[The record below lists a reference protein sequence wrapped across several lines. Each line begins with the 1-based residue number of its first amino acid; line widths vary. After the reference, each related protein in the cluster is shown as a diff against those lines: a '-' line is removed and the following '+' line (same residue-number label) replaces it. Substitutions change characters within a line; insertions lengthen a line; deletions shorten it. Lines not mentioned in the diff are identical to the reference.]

1 MAAISPS
8 RLWIP
13 IAVWRQICVQA
24 VREWPNECL
33 GMLVGTSSGH
43 VRAAYELVNA
53 LAHPHRFLSEPASLF
68 AAERRRRQ
76 EGWDLLGFYHSHP
89 GGRPVPS
96 HVDTD
101 PEVNYWLDGSVV
113 SVIVA
118 IRSHACDS
126 AASIREP
133 VSELSVTATEQTPT
147 SSGITATLGHY
158 SLQARAFRLFP
169 HRWEELPLALED

>member
-1 MAAISPS
+1 MTAASPS
-8 RLWIP
+8 RLTLP
-13 IAVWRQICVQA
+13 RAVWRQICAQA

-53 LAHPHRFLSEPASLF
+53 LAQPHRFLSEPASLF

-96 HVDTD
+96 QVDTD
-101 PEVNYWLDGSVV
+101 PAVNYWLDGSVV
-113 SVIVA
+113 TLIVA
-118 IRSHACDS
+118 LYPT
-126 AASIREP
+126 ASGG
-133 VSELSVTATEQTPT
+133 SVTQ
-147 SSGITATLGHY
+147 SGGTQPEETLFTLELAQQAITARFTDYALE
-158 SLQARAFRLFP
+158 ARAYRLFP
-169 HRWEELPLALED
+169 HHWQQIELLLEG